1 MKRRLELFY
10 ETLGDRGVM
19 FILYAFSVVVN
30 TLFSLSMELP
40 AIYPDEINTAGVAAL
55 YSGRDWSQLLRDTG
69 MSGGYVGALF
79 YAPIFVVFDNPYA
92 AYKAMLIVNALMIS
106 FIPLIAYYMAAKL
119 GVQRLQYKVLISL
132 CCGMYVSYIANSK
145 FIWNETVTCF
155 IGWVLVL
162 CLFTSW
168 DKKNASSR
176 FSASMLLGFLCAVAY
191 AANARLIAEA
201 AAIILTVLFA
211 RFIFRERLVN
221 IPVFLASLCVSFFA
235 ESFARRAIIGEVF
248 GAAEDL
254 SIISPHSVST
264 SFFGV
269 LFSHIYS
276 LMTSTLGLGAISAA
290 ITAVLV
296 IKWINEGI
304 KSREKTL
311 EDGTKVYEPNTH
323 MYSVRLSVFA
333 VMQFLMAGC
342 TSVFSA
348 MFTVGTGKLS
358 AESSVFGRYT
368 DNIAPLAIFLVLAFI
383 FTYGFTLKKLWLS
396 AAIYTYACVCFA
408 IAGFPIVSCSENY
421 LQSSVPGMFPI
432 GVKEGAESSI
442 TAMSY
447 VIMSSCVFALF
458 SLFMVIVSCSKKYR
472 KTLIGVVMLCMVGYT
487 TIYTGFVY
495 LPRTGS
501 ENAEK
506 CEPYR
511 AISKLLYNDPQ
522 SPPIVVFDEDVSL
535 AATIQ
540 FLNPKTRV
548 GIMTA
553 NERVPEPCLLI
564 VPNNSVQ
571 LSTQLE
577 SPLEGGSYDLAGRT
591 NKYSVYAYGEA
602 ARDFIRYNSEK
613 GNTSQ

>member
-10 ETLGDRGVM
+10 EALGDRGIM

-30 TLFSLSMELP
+30 SLFTWSMDLP

-92 AYKAMLIVNALMIS
+92 AYKAMLVVNALLIS

-119 GVQRLQYKVLISL
+119 GVPRLRYKVLIAL
-132 CCGMYVSYIANSK
+132 CCGMYVSYVANSK
-145 FIWNETVTCF
+145 FIWNETVTCL
-155 IGWVLVL
+155 IGWILVL

-168 DKKNASSR
+168 DKKDVSSR
-176 FSASMLLGFLCAVAY
+176 FSTSMLLGFLCAVAY
-191 AANARLIAEA
+191 AANARLIAA
-201 AAIILTVLFA
+201 VAAIILTILFA
-211 RFIFRERLVN
+211 RIIFRERLVN
-221 IPVFLASLCVSFFA
+221 IPVFLASLSVSLFT
-235 ESFARRAIIGEVF
+235 ESFARRAVIGAVF
-248 GAAEDL
+248 GNSED
-254 SIISPHSVST
+254 SSVISPHSASVN
-264 SFFGV
+264 FFGV

-276 LMTSTLGLGAISAA
+276 LMTSTLGLGAMAA
-290 ITAVLV
+290 ALTAVLV

-323 MYSVRLSVFA
+323 TYSVRLSVFA

-358 AESSVFGRYT
+358 AESTVFGRYT
-368 DNIAPLAIFLVLAFI
+368 DNIAPLAIFLVLTFI
-383 FTYGFTLKKLWLS
+383 FIYGINLKKLWL
-396 AAIYTYACVCFA
+396 AVMIYAYSCICFA
-408 IAGFPIVSCSENY
+408 IAGFPIVRCSENY
-421 LQSSVPGMFPI
+421 LQSSVPGIFPI
-432 GVKEGAESSI
+432 GVSEGAESSI
-442 TAMSY
+442 TSMSY

-458 SLFMVIVSCSKKYR
+458 SVFMVIVSCSKKHR
-472 KTLIGVVMLCMVGYT
+472 RTLIGFVMLCMVSYT
-487 TIYTGFVY
+487 TVYAGFVY

-511 AISKLLYNDPQ
+511 AVSKLLYNDPQ
-522 SPPIVVFDEDVSL
+522 SPPIVVFDDDVSL

-540 FLNPKTRV
+540 FLNPRTRV
-548 GIMTA
+548 GILTA
-553 NERVPEPCLLI
+553 GDRVPESCLLI
-564 VPNNSVQ
+564 SPNGVQ
-571 LSTQLE
+571 PPTLLGASF
-577 SPLEGGSYDLAGRT
+577 EGGSYDLAGRT
-591 NKYSVYAYGEA
+591 DKYSVYAYGES

-613 GNTSQ
+613 GNVS